1 MILYHLHVDV
11 VYVSTCCSITAV
23 LSFSLSVN
31 ECLVSAS
38 PPAARRP
45 SLQRRRFFVFAD
57 LRSGQPAKQKQTS
70 RKTQKNKYTL
80 TLTWRQRPDRSASE
94 LQLMIIWS
102 DNRLFFPTL
111 IFIDKRFATLNK
123 NKTINSLKWNSFT
136 SLLLMIYLQLC
147 SDGVKSRFTFFHEE
161 DLVNNHQPSVLQ
173 LLITPPTSLS
183 TKSSGFSSFWSSL
196 WCPGLSSGVP
206 SGPRLSSGPA
216 LPRPG
221 CLAADDSSLHPQ
233 HLLVKVRR
241 LHVQQEGEELQQPD
255 EDARQRRLHLRVMTA
270 ALPAEKKKKRS
281 VSIPAGSEAQGSKI
295 KRCLGLINN
304 HRFCNNTNIKQS
316 SGSIG
321 FMSLHMLPWLPAY
334 RGLQGLSAGCQYAA
348 LEGVRTLCFR
358 VRTPSS
364 FFWCRLGPSAPS
376 SSPQQNLKLDGS
388 ARSTPAGRED
398 SFSKQ
403 ICTCSAIP
411 AQTQTQVC
419 VYISI
424 I

>member
-1 MILYHLHVDV
+1 
-11 VYVSTCCSITAV
+11 
-23 LSFSLSVN
+23 
-31 ECLVSAS
+31 
-38 PPAARRP
+38 
-45 SLQRRRFFVFAD
+45 
-57 LRSGQPAKQKQTS
+57 
-70 RKTQKNKYTL
+70 
-80 TLTWRQRPDRSASE
+80 
-94 LQLMIIWS
+94 
-102 DNRLFFPTL
+102 
-111 IFIDKRFATLNK
+111 
-123 NKTINSLKWNSFT
+123 
-136 SLLLMIYLQLC
+136 MIYLQLC

-196 WCPGLSSGVP
+196 WRPGLSSGVP
-206 SGPRLSSGPA
+206 PGLRLSSGVPPGPRLSSGVPPGPRLSSGLLPGPRLSSGLLPGPRLSSGLPPGPRLSSGPA

-321 FMSLHMLPWLPAY
+321 FMSLHMLP
-334 RGLQGLSAGCQYAA
+334 
-348 LEGVRTLCFR
+348 
-358 VRTPSS
+358 
-364 FFWCRLGPSAPS
+364 
-376 SSPQQNLKLDGS
+376 
-388 ARSTPAGRED
+388 
-398 SFSKQ
+398 
-403 ICTCSAIP
+403 
-411 AQTQTQVC
+411 
-419 VYISI
+419 
-424 I
+424 